1 MGGRHTDRHTSIEHM
16 SEPPRQDEQQIKCP
30 QCGAPVTRT
39 NADDSDA
46 TGPERIEFTCP
57 NHHRTIVV
65 LVETDDDDLDR
76 AV

>member
-1 MGGRHTDRHTSIEHM
+1 M
-16 SEPPRQDEQQIKCP
+16 SELPSQDEQGVKCP

-39 NADDSDA
+39 NADFDA
-46 TGPERIEFTCP
+46 SGPERVEFICP

-65 LVETDDDDLDR
+65 LVETDEDDRDP

>member
-1 MGGRHTDRHTSIEHM
+1 V
-16 SEPPRQDEQQIKCP
+16 SESPSQDEQQIKCP

-39 NADDSDA
+39 NAGDFDA
-46 TGPERIEFTCP
+46 SGHERVEFTCP

-65 LVETDDDDLDR
+65 LVETDDDDLDP